1 MKFHSAQFS
10 LSTGFC
16 WARFPHA
23 AGVFSVR
30 GMTSFAGLIASQSVD
45 ALADFDRD
53 TALAARLS
61 STLIADWEMVHKA
74 YFGARPDRESLMFA
88 RANQV
93 PLEQLITIEKALLR
107 IDDPSNHP
115 TARLHLLAQP
125 RSPRGLKA
133 AIRELIPREEKP
145 YEQTASFSRS
155 RCRTRSL
162 RVALDERLMADL
174 EHHLRRDI
182 DPSRPAGPQ
191 MAANFARL
199 LRRDSADAAGSGAA
213 GAAGAAGAGAAGAA
227 GAGAAGTG
235 FGTGAGSGAGVA
247 AAAPRPVVL
256 VPLPEHVKL
265 LGRTVPNTGA
275 GGAGSAG
282 AAGAGAAGS
291 AGGAGG
297 AGGAGVEDVLLGLSD
312 GTTITGAEYLAL
324 HHGAELEVALFHPV
338 EGAVDVYRG
347 RRYANAKQRL
357 LAKLVSPTCAWPD
370 CKTASEHCE
379 AHHVTPWKHGGNTN
393 MDNLTMLCSY
403 HNRVNDDDPGVTG
416 GLAKRRRRAGH
427 ITLIRGR
434 PAWQPEW
441 GPPIENTAG
450 PPGAMRLLFGAIK
463 R

>member
-1 MKFHSAQFS
+1 
-10 LSTGFC
+10 
-16 WARFPHA
+16 
-23 AGVFSVR
+23 
-30 GMTSFAGLIASQSVD
+30 MTSFAGLIASQSVD

-74 YFGARPDRESLMFA
+74 YFGTRADREALVFA

-199 LRRDSADAAGSGAA
+199 LNRDGTDGTGAGAGTGDASTSGTGAAASTGADAGAGTGDAN
-213 GAAGAAGAGAAGAA
+213 AGAGA
-227 GAGAAGTG
+227 GAGVR
-235 FGTGAGSGAGVA
+235 VA

-265 LGRTVPNTGA
+265 LGRTVPNPSAGA
-275 GGAGSAG
+275 SGGAGSG
-282 AAGAGAAGS
+282 HSGSAGS
-291 AGGAGG
+291 ASNGAS
-297 AGGAGVEDVLLGLSD
+297 AEDVLLGLSD

-338 EGAVDVYRG
+338 EGAVDAYRG

-370 CKTASEHCE
+370 CKTAAEHCE

>member
-1 MKFHSAQFS
+1 
-10 LSTGFC
+10 
-16 WARFPHA
+16 
-23 AGVFSVR
+23 
-30 GMTSFAGLIASQSVD
+30 MTSFAGLIASQSVD

-74 YFGARPDRESLMFA
+74 YFGTRPDREALVFA

-125 RSPRGLKA
+125 RSLRGLKA

-199 LRRDSADAAGSGAA
+199 LNRDTADGTGA
-213 GAAGAAGAGAAGAA
+213 GATTGDASAGAGAGGAAGAGAGS
-227 GAGAAGTG
+227 
-235 FGTGAGSGAGVA
+235 GTGADSGARVA

-265 LGRTVPNTGA
+265 LGRTVPNPSAGA
-275 GGAGSAG
+275 SGGAGSG
-282 AAGAGAAGS
+282 HSGSAGS
-291 AGGAGG
+291 AGSASNGAS
-297 AGGAGVEDVLLGLSD
+297 AEDVLLGLSD

-370 CKTASEHCE
+370 CKTAAEHCE

-427 ITLIRGR
+427 ITLIHGR

>member
-1 MKFHSAQFS
+1 
-10 LSTGFC
+10 
-16 WARFPHA
+16 
-23 AGVFSVR
+23 
-30 GMTSFAGLIASQSVD
+30 MTSFAGLIASQSVD

-74 YFGARPDRESLMFA
+74 YFGTRADREALVFA

-115 TARLHLLAQP
+115 IARLHLLAHP
-125 RSPRGLKA
+125 RSLRGLKA
-133 AIRELIPREEKP
+133 AIRELIPRQEKP

-199 LRRDSADAAGSGAA
+199 LNRDGTDGTGA
-213 GAAGAAGAGAAGAA
+213 GAGTGDASAGAGAGGAAGAGAGS
-227 GAGAAGTG
+227 
-235 FGTGAGSGAGVA
+235 GTGADSGARVA

-265 LGRTVPNTGA
+265 LGRTVPNPSAGA
-275 GGAGSAG
+275 SGGAGSGHSGSAG
-282 AAGAGAAGS
+282 SASNGAGAGA
-291 AGGAGG
+291 GAG
-297 AGGAGVEDVLLGLSD
+297 AEDVLLGLSD

-370 CKTASEHCE
+370 CKTAAEHCE

-403 HNRVNDDDPGVTG
+403 HNRVNDDDPGATG

>member
-1 MKFHSAQFS
+1 
-10 LSTGFC
+10 
-16 WARFPHA
+16 
-23 AGVFSVR
+23 
-30 GMTSFAGLIASQSVD
+30 MTSFAGLIASQSVD

-61 STLIADWEMVHKA
+61 STLIADWEMVHTA
-74 YFGARPDRESLMFA
+74 YFGTRADREALEFA

-199 LRRDSADAAGSGAA
+199 LNRDGTDGTG
-213 GAAGAAGAGAAGAA
+213 AGAAGAGSGAGDANA
-227 GAGAAGTG
+227 GAGA
-235 FGTGAGSGAGVA
+235 GAGARVA

-265 LGRTVPNTGA
+265 LGRTVPNPSAGA
-275 GGAGSAG
+275 SGGAGSG
-282 AAGAGAAGS
+282 HSGSAGS
-291 AGGAGG
+291 AGSASNGAS
-297 AGGAGVEDVLLGLSD
+297 AEDVLLGLSD

-324 HHGAELEVALFHPV
+324 HHGGELEVALFHPV

-416 GLAKRRRRAGH
+416 GFAKRRRRAGH

>member
-1 MKFHSAQFS
+1 
-10 LSTGFC
+10 
-16 WARFPHA
+16 
-23 AGVFSVR
+23 
-30 GMTSFAGLIASQSVD
+30 MTSFAGLIASQSVD

-74 YFGARPDRESLMFA
+74 YFGTRADREALMFA

-115 TARLHLLAQP
+115 IARLHLLAHP
-125 RSPRGLKA
+125 RSLRGLKA
-133 AIRELIPREEKP
+133 AIRELIPRQEKP

-199 LRRDSADAAGSGAA
+199 LNRDGTDGTGA
-213 GAAGAAGAGAAGAA
+213 GAGTGDASAGAGAGGAAGAGAGS
-227 GAGAAGTG
+227 
-235 FGTGAGSGAGVA
+235 GTGADSGARVA

-265 LGRTVPNTGA
+265 LGRTVPNPSAGA
-275 GGAGSAG
+275 SGGAGSGHSGSAG
-282 AAGAGAAGS
+282 SASNGAGAGA
-291 AGGAGG
+291 GAG
-297 AGGAGVEDVLLGLSD
+297 AEDVLLGLSD

-370 CKTASEHCE
+370 CKTAAEHCE

-403 HNRVNDDDPGVTG
+403 HNRVNDDDPGATG

>member
-1 MKFHSAQFS
+1 
-10 LSTGFC
+10 
-16 WARFPHA
+16 
-23 AGVFSVR
+23 
-30 GMTSFAGLIASQSVD
+30 MTSFAGLIASQSVD

-74 YFGARPDRESLMFA
+74 YFGTRADREALMFA

-115 TARLHLLAQP
+115 TARLHLLAHP

-199 LRRDSADAAGSGAA
+199 LNRDTADGK
-213 GAAGAAGAGAAGAA
+213 GAGAT
-227 GAGAAGTG
+227 TG
-235 FGTGAGSGAGVA
+235 DASTSGTGAAASTGAGGGGARVA

-265 LGRTVPNTGA
+265 LGRTVPNPSADAGGGAGLGA
-275 GGAGSAG
+275 GGSAGSASN
-282 AAGAGAAGS
+282 GAGA
-291 AGGAGG
+291 
-297 AGGAGVEDVLLGLSD
+297 EDVLLGLSD

-370 CKTASEHCE
+370 CKTAAEHCE

-427 ITLIRGR
+427 ITLIHGR

-450 PPGAMRLLFGAIK
+450 PPGAMRLLFGAAGVTGQG
-463 R
+463 

>member
-1 MKFHSAQFS
+1 
-10 LSTGFC
+10 
-16 WARFPHA
+16 
-23 AGVFSVR
+23 
-30 GMTSFAGLIASQSVD
+30 MTSFAGLIASQSVD

-74 YFGARPDRESLMFA
+74 YFGTRADREALMFA

-133 AIRELIPREEKP
+133 AIRELIPRQEKP

-199 LRRDSADAAGSGAA
+199 LNRDGTDGTGA
-213 GAAGAAGAGAAGAA
+213 GAGTGDASAGAGAGGAAGAG
-227 GAGAAGTG
+227 TG
-235 FGTGAGSGAGVA
+235 SGTGADSGARVA

-265 LGRTVPNTGA
+265 LGRTVPNPSAGA
-275 GGAGSAG
+275 SGGAGSG
-282 AAGAGAAGS
+282 HSGSAGS
-291 AGGAGG
+291 AGNGAS
-297 AGGAGVEDVLLGLSD
+297 AEDVLLGLSD